1 MRGHHTRP
9 QPEWRVDDSLLGCNS
24 QPGADLIL
32 VLFRVL
38 SSSWPGVLCPLTQ
51 ATLLYHRFTWNLQKA
66 EKHVYIAMDYCSGG
80 DLSQYIK
87 ARGRVESLQYVP
99 DPGAAP
105 IYFPHPKTGG
115 LDERV
120 VKSLLPSTLV
130 VVDE

>member
-1 MRGHHTRP
+1 MHMGMRGHHTRP

-24 QPGADLIL
+24 QPGADLII

-51 ATLLYHRFTWNLQKA
+51 AT
-66 EKHVYIAMDYCSGG
+66 IAMDYCSGG

-130 VVDE
+130 VVDK